1 MSDSYQVRLEN
12 AEGGIVNVSIP
23 ARQQPAEY
31 TPAALPL
38 IRIDLESR
46 KTRCIDSSSRHEL
59 GAPSDNQVRELR
71 VEIKAAPPA
80 NALTLDAVRVDP
92 ARYKVD
98 FENEKV
104 RVVRLGFGPRE
115 KGVMVEH
122 PPRVLATLSDVS
134 VKLLF
139 QDGRTDER
147 GAPAGGAAWLE
158 RETLQTENASNQP
171 LEVLLVEPKNA
182 PGGWSI

>member
-1 MSDSYQVRLEN
+1 MSDSYQVSFEN
-12 AEGGIVNVSIP
+12 DYVRIVNVSIP

-46 KTRCIDSSSRHEL
+46 KTRYIDSSSRHEL

-115 KGVMVEH
+115 RGVMVQH

-134 VKLLF
+134 GKLVF
-139 QDGRTDER
+139 QDGRHGER
-147 GAPAGGAAWLE
+147 GAPAGVAAWLE
-158 RETLQTENASNQP
+158 SETLQTENASAQA
-171 LEVLLVEPKNA
+171 LEVVLVEPKSA
-182 PGGWSI
+182 LGF